1 MSAKFLLVTGSV
13 TLKILGCLMALI
25 TCDDT
30 FIILPEED
38 AEGESQLLDD
48 DPRLVA
54 KKFNLECTKV
64 SYWNN
69 IWELLSPPTIV
80 MALYCAHH
88 TMNGKREGW
97 TRLRYLNNGDD
108 SRDHDHQVGR
118 LPVVSKTSG
127 DDAECRVS
135 EHAEGGDLASRIQMR
150 KCCRGRRMFLL

>member
-1 MSAKFLLVTGSV
+1 MSAKFLLFTGSA

-64 SYWNN
+64 SYWIN
-69 IWELLSPPTIV
+69 I
-80 MALYCAHH
+80 
-88 TMNGKREGW
+88 
-97 TRLRYLNNGDD
+97 
-108 SRDHDHQVGR
+108 
-118 LPVVSKTSG
+118 
-127 DDAECRVS
+127 
-135 EHAEGGDLASRIQMR
+135 
-150 KCCRGRRMFLL
+150 